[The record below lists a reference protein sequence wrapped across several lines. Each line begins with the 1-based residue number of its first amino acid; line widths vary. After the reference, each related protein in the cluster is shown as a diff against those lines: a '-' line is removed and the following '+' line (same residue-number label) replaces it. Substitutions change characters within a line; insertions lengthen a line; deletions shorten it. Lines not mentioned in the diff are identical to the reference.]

1 MIKQRIVFV
10 LLLLVSIVPT
20 YADTCIPSRPQSF
33 VYDEIG
39 ILQVEQKQELDRI
52 LQAFSTKTSTQIV
65 VVIVNDLCGK
75 DKAMYATELG
85 EAWGVGS
92 KEHDNGIVL
101 LIKPTGGQGQRQTF
115 IAVGYGLEGVIP
127 DAIAKRIVEQ
137 ELIPRF
143 KQNDIYGGIVAGIT
157 VLMQLTEKEYTAEE
171 YVKKT
176 EGDYSIFFLLLF
188 ILFAFI
194 LFTKFS
200 EARKYARS
208 NNVSLWVALLLL
220 QSMSN
225 RHSGT
230 YSNFRSGGGS
240 FGNFGGGSSFSG
252 FGGGSFGGGGAGGSW

>member
-1 MIKQRIVFV
+1 MPI
-10 LLLLVSIVPT
+10 LYSVSSAII
-20 YADTCIPSRPQSF
+20 CI
-33 VYDEIG
+33 DEIG

-101 LIKPTGGQGQRQTF
+101 LKKPTGGQGQRQTF

-208 NNVSLWVALLLL
+208 NNVSLW
-220 QSMSN
+220 
-225 RHSGT
+225 
-230 YSNFRSGGGS
+230 
-240 FGNFGGGSSFSG
+240 
-252 FGGGSFGGGGAGGSW
+252 